1 MQLKLS
7 QTKIKKLN
15 PGPKRMDY
23 FDSKEPGLILR
34 VETSGKKTW
43 LISQRVPGTDKRIY
57 YTVGPWGE
65 KAITTEQARQKA
77 QIIKQ
82 TIRDTG
88 AAPLPPAAATKK
100 KSITLGELYEKYQDQ
115 LKRHYKT
122 ETSQKTAQKN
132 IERFKADFWNKPAE
146 EMTPEEIK
154 SWQAKEQKRNYT
166 ASYLNKNLSA
176 LQVMLDWAADSLIK
190 NIMNN
195 PIKGVKRLSEDDSKE
210 YSVNLTD
217 AEYYEFI
224 KKLQERDS
232 LKKDFWLPAIILATS
247 TGLRK
252 GTLFGIKWKD
262 IDWNARRITL
272 NPTIMK
278 VKRKKR
284 PEQDTEKF
292 IYLNYEALK
301 ALKAWKEHYKTAPG
315 PETLIFGVK
324 QPRYRAWKKIREEM
338 ELPEGTRI
346 HDLRHI
352 FASRAMAA
360 NISAVAGAQLLHQT
374 TTDLFRRYAHLAPD
388 AALKMVNLI
397 GEKEEDDEWDGE
409 EL

>member
-1 MQLKLS
+1 
-7 QTKIKKLN
+7 
-15 PGPKRMDY
+15 
-23 FDSKEPGLILR
+23 
-34 VETSGKKTW
+34 
-43 LISQRVPGTDKRIY
+43 
-57 YTVGPWGE
+57 
-65 KAITTEQARQKA
+65 
-77 QIIKQ
+77 
-82 TIRDTG
+82 
-88 AAPLPPAAATKK
+88 
-100 KSITLGELYEKYQDQ
+100 
-115 LKRHYKT
+115 
-122 ETSQKTAQKN
+122 
-132 IERFKADFWNKPAE
+132 
-146 EMTPEEIK
+146 
-154 SWQAKEQKRNYT
+154 
-166 ASYLNKNLSA
+166 
-176 LQVMLDWAADSLIK
+176 
-190 NIMNN
+190 
-195 PIKGVKRLSEDDSKE
+195 
-210 YSVNLTD
+210 
-217 AEYYEFI
+217 
-224 KKLQERDS
+224 
-232 LKKDFWLPAIILATS
+232 
-247 TGLRK
+247 
-252 GTLFGIKWKD
+252 
-262 IDWNARRITL
+262 
-272 NPTIMK
+272 MK